1 MRYSILSYSRLASGR
16 MRTYQ
21 DGLIR
26 LYGMHRLRLK
36 GIQLKLIL
44 LGIIG
49 AMIFLPNIIFG
60 IKDLMNASF
69 LISLHDNFYIFGFY
83 FIEVAIALLLLDGL
97 EAYLVL
103 EERHG
108 VGYGQVFVMV
118 DFFVKD
124 LLFLHWLLEAF
135 WGVEDGEWVVLHFYW
150 SI

>member
-1 MRYSILSYSRLASGR
+1 
-16 MRTYQ
+16 MRTDQ
-21 DGLIR
+21 HGLIR
-26 LYGMHRLRLK
+26 LYGMYRLRLK
-36 GIQLKLIL
+36 GIKLKLIL

-83 FIEVAIALLLLDGL
+83 FIEVAVALLLLDGL
-97 EAYLVL
+97 EVYLVL

-118 DFFVKD
+118 DFFVKG
-124 LLFLHWLLEAF
+124 LLFLHWLLKAF
-135 WGVEDGEWVVLHFYW
+135 WGIEDGEWVVLHFY
-150 SI
+150 